1 MSANEKALTASL
13 GKLADLNK
21 AYEGLISSPEE
32 RALFDRFAPALCAS
46 MTYVVRMVQIDSDK
60 AMPDAERVRQRTFE
74 IARGPE

>member
-1 MSANEKALTASL
+1 MNGDLLKSEAALCSFVAHEAAL
-13 GKLADLNK
+13 LD
-21 AYEGLISSPEE
+21 EGQWEQWL
-32 RALFDRFAPALCAS
+32 ALFDRFAPAFCAS